1 MVLWCQPYLTADRW
15 TWSWEIHMVG
25 DETDVVDLAG
35 GFVSSD
41 AARESAERYVYKMRF
56 PRDHDLYIPPPIV

>member
-1 MVLWCQPYLTADRW
+1 
-15 TWSWEIHMVG
+15 MVG